1 MGKLF
6 LQDNSLHRK
15 GNDPLDIEGDTNA
28 IALALTDC
36 TVDSPFFLPEIFPSL
51 SRPSQL
57 RLEFEME
64 MNNYLKTWWT
74 QMKSDYSSLHGQMTW
89 HPKDLDVVWSA
100 KYETPLITEILRV
113 SSGKVFVVMRPV
125 GGDMIIKSEVEFNLC
140 SAELLDDHLRD
151 SALRVT
157 AQAESIIVVIR
168 SPMVDREI
176 SLSDGNSVGTIHRR
190 GPSGEDCGGWHLNEP
205 KDHIIIGETDI

>member
-6 LQDNSLHRK
+6 LQNNELRRK
-15 GNDPLDIEGDTNA
+15 GNDPLDIEGDHDD
-28 IALALTDC
+28 IARVLAKC
-36 TVDSPFFLPEIFPSL
+36 TVDSPFFLPEVFPSL
-51 SRPSQL
+51 SRSAQL
-57 RLEFEME
+57 SLEFAMT
-64 MNNYLKTWWT
+64 MNNTLMPWWT
-74 QMKSDYSSLHGQMTW
+74 QMQSDYSALRGQMTW
-89 HPKDLDVVWSA
+89 NPKDLDVVWSA
-100 KYETPLITEILRV
+100 DFETPLITEVLRV
-113 SSGKVFVVMRPV
+113 ASGKVFVVMRQV
-125 GGDMIIKSEVEFNLC
+125 GADRIIKSEVEFNLC

-157 AQAESIIVVIR
+157 AKAESIIAVIR